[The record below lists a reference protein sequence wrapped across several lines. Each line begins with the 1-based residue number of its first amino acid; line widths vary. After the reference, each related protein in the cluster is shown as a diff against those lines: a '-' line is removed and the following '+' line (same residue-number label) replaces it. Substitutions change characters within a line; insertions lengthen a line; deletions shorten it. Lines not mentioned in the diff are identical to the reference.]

1 MELCRLPFRM
11 AAQIVFAAPA
21 ALCQDEQHG
30 EEQHRDHGGENRV
43 EVKIVDLLLDDQPR
57 DADAR
62 HPAASAQL
70 NGVVDALLVDV
81 EIVRDR
87 MNGDALSGGCDLPEC
102 RQSRRVARRTAQ
114 FEAVGM
120 VDDHPFGIEQRG
132 VSAAGRTLR
141 HAGID
146 FGQRKINAA
155 YMPAAR
161 AVRHRAGHAPD
172 LNPSRTGHMAAHR
185 VAVRCGDEPLP
196 EISGCLRGAGCFS
209 ARVAADRAAPG
220 FSEPDAPGFGVHPHQ
235 RRREHVQFGVRR
247 RGALAHELHR
257 GVQHPLRTLELD
269 L

>member
-1 MELCRLPFRM
+1 MTSR
-11 AAQIVFAAPA
+11 
-21 ALCQDEQHG
+21 
-30 EEQHRDHGGENRV
+30 
-43 EVKIVDLLLDDQPR
+43 R
-57 DADAR
+57 DADAC

-87 MNGDALSGGCDLPEC
+87 VNGDALSGGRDLPEC

-161 AVRHRAGHAPD
+161 AVRHRQAM
-172 LNPSRTGHMAAHR
+172 LQT
-185 VAVRCGDEPLP
+185 
-196 EISGCLRGAGCFS
+196 
-209 ARVAADRAAPG
+209 
-220 FSEPDAPGFGVHPHQ
+220 
-235 RRREHVQFGVRR
+235 
-247 RGALAHELHR
+247 
-257 GVQHPLRTLELD
+257 
-269 L
+269 

>member
-1 MELCRLPFRM
+1 MGVDLLQQLLQVELCRLPFRM

-57 DADAR
+57 DADAC

-87 MNGDALSGGCDLPEC
+87 MNGDALSGGRDLPEC

-120 VDDHPFGIEQRG
+120 VYDHPSGSNS
-132 VSAAGRTLR
+132 VAYPLLAGLCVM
-141 HAGID
+141 
-146 FGQRKINAA
+146 Q
-155 YMPAAR
+155 
-161 AVRHRAGHAPD
+161 V
-172 LNPSRTGHMAAHR
+172 
-185 VAVRCGDEPLP
+185 
-196 EISGCLRGAGCFS
+196 
-209 ARVAADRAAPG
+209 
-220 FSEPDAPGFGVHPHQ
+220 
-235 RRREHVQFGVRR
+235 
-247 RGALAHELHR
+247 
-257 GVQHPLRTLELD
+257 
-269 L
+269 